1 MDNNSNIKKQSG
13 ALAAMR
19 AVFFSFVGVRSKS
32 EYQADITRL
41 TMGQLVVAGIVGA
54 LLFVFS
60 LVAVV
65 YFVTR

>member
-1 MDNNSNIKKQSG
+1 MENTSINQKQAG
-13 ALAAMR
+13 AFSAMR
-19 AVFFSFVGVRSKS
+19 AVLWSFIGVRSKS

-54 LLFVFS
+54 LLFILM
-60 LVAVV
+60 LVVVV

>member
-1 MDNNSNIKKQSG
+1 MANTSINQKQSG
-13 ALAAMR
+13 AFSAMR
-19 AVFFSFVGVRSKS
+19 AVLWSFIGVRSKS

-54 LLFVFS
+54 LLFILM
-60 LVAVV
+60 LVVVV

>member
-1 MDNNSNIKKQSG
+1 MADTGNTQKQSG
-13 ALAAMR
+13 AFAAMR
-19 AVFFSFVGVRSKS
+19 AVFFSFIGVRSKS

-41 TMGQLVVAGIVGA
+41 SMGQLVVAGIIGA
-54 LLFVFS
+54 ILFVFT

>member
-1 MDNNSNIKKQSG
+1 MANNSNTKKQSG
-13 ALAAMR
+13 AFSAMR

-32 EYQADITRL
+32 EYQADIARL

-54 LLFVFS
+54 LLFVFT

>member
-1 MDNNSNIKKQSG
+1 MENTSSNQKQSG
-13 ALAAMR
+13 AFAAMR
-19 AVFFSFVGVRSKS
+19 AVFFSFIGVRSKS

-54 LLFVFS
+54 ILFVLT
-60 LVAVV
+60 LVALV